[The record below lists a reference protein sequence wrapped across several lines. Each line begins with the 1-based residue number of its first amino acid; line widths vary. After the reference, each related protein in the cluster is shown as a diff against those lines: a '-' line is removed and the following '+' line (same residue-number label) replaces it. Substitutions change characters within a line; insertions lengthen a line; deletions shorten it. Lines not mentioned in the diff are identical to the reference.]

1 MPPIWFYDLLY
12 RWRAPWEMGARAELV
27 ALVEDGRVTPERLAP
42 GHAVDLGCGAGAN
55 AVFLA
60 QAGFD
65 VDGVDFS
72 SVALRKARRA
82 SIAAGASERVRLVRG
97 DLTDPDLPG
106 VGGPFDLLADYGTL
120 DDLASAD
127 RRAMA
132 ATIIRLARPGSIFVL
147 YAFYAAHAD
156 LPRFSLTGP
165 SRVAPAL
172 EPGEEVDLFGGA
184 FEIERLPEPR
194 PGQLTAAF
202 VMTRRDDGATETR
215 CVGPLD
221 GIAKAAHSSL
231 SC

>member
-1 MPPIWFYDLLY
+1 MPPIWFYDLMY

-27 ALVEDGRVTPERLAP
+27 ALVETGRVTPERLAP

-65 VDGVDFS
+65 VVGVDFS

-82 SIAAGASERVRLVRG
+82 SIAAGVSERVRLVRG
-97 DLTDPDLPG
+97 DLTAPDLPG
-106 VGGPFDLLADYGTL
+106 VGGPFDLLVDYGTL
-120 DDLASAD
+120 DDLASTD

-132 ATIIRLARPGSIFVL
+132 TTVIRLARPGSIFVL
-147 YAFYAAHAD
+147 YAFYAARAD
-156 LPRFSLTGP
+156 LPRFSLSGP

-172 EPGEEVDLFGGA
+172 EPGEEVDLFGAA

-194 PGQLTAAF
+194 PDQLTAAF
-202 VMTRRDDGATETR
+202 VMTRRDDGATET
-215 CVGPLD
+215 G
-221 GIAKAAHSSL
+221 
-231 SC
+231 